1 MFKYSHLRPINKSIK
16 NGIAAPNNKGK
27 PLPSCFKAFLRLDI
41 GWDFFDIFAKR
52 WTLQFDLMNLRK

>member
-52 WTLQFDLMNLRK
+52 